1 MSSAVTER
9 SALPAF
15 DLALPRSPSPALFT
29 SVVALLDLAVIVTTL
44 AVGTRVFPDVSAV
57 ADGHSLA
64 AFPPG
69 QTAVATV
76 IAVAAW
82 GLLLRALGTYR
93 LSVISSTGDQNWAVV
108 LATLILFAGAAVL
121 GDVLDIDWGKGF
133 FAFTLPVGLAMLL
146 IGRRASR
153 RLLLRLRRAGRLTQ
167 RCVILTRDDASA
179 GLTRTLTRAY
189 ELGLT
194 VVASVDAGAQWS
206 PSPDRPDDT
215 AGILAVMQA
224 QRADVLL
231 VDSLSG
237 FNPQALRALRWALE
251 GADLRLALVTSL
263 TGVGAERVSIR
274 HVDGLAELHIHAPS
288 LGGPTAVVK
297 RGVDLVLSTLAIA
310 LLLPVLAVIA
320 VLIKAGDGGPVL
332 FRQRRVGLRGSEFTM
347 LKFRTMVVDAE
358 ARLAAV
364 QAQGERDA
372 GNDVMFKMTDDPR
385 ITRVGRVLRRFSLDE
400 LPQLF
405 NVWGGTMSLVGP
417 RPPLAREVALYEDMV
432 HRKFMVKPGI
442 TGLWQTSGRSTLSW
456 DDSVDLD
463 LFYVENV
470 TLARDLRILVRTVRA
485 VTTAEGAY

>member
-1 MSSAVTER
+1 M
-9 SALPAF
+9 
-15 DLALPRSPSPALFT
+15 
-29 SVVALLDLAVIVTTL
+29 
-44 AVGTRVFPDVSAV
+44 
-57 ADGHSLA
+57 
-64 AFPPG
+64 
-69 QTAVATV
+69 
-76 IAVAAW
+76 
-82 GLLLRALGTYR
+82 
-93 LSVISSTGDQNWAVV
+93 
-108 LATLILFAGAAVL
+108 
-121 GDVLDIDWGKGF
+121 
-133 FAFTLPVGLAMLL
+133 
-146 IGRRASR
+146 
-153 RLLLRLRRAGRLTQ
+153 
-167 RCVILTRDDASA
+167 
-179 GLTRTLTRAY
+179 
-189 ELGLT
+189 
-194 VVASVDAGAQWS
+194 
-206 PSPDRPDDT
+206 
-215 AGILAVMQA
+215 
-224 QRADVLL
+224 
-231 VDSLSG
+231 
-237 FNPQALRALRWALE
+237 
-251 GADLRLALVTSL
+251 
-263 TGVGAERVSIR
+263 
-274 HVDGLAELHIHAPS
+274 
-288 LGGPTAVVK
+288 VK